1 MLTLFAVPKAFVGEF
16 SGIQQNALRSWRA
29 LGEDVRILLI
39 GNEQGVA
46 DEASRIRATNIPEVK
61 RNEWGTPLVDDVFRI
76 GSERADG
83 EWLAYVNADILLLR
97 DFLHAVHTLQG
108 FRRPSLA
115 VGQRWDLDLG
125 KTIDF
130 SDPRWEADTRAE
142 VESMGRLHPPSGID
156 YFLFRRGTWKEIP
169 PFALGRT
176 MWDNWL
182 VYSARARGLAVVDA
196 TDSVLAVHQ
205 NHSYGVRPAA
215 ADWVWKGP
223 EAERNLELAG
233 GLDHYF
239 TIEDSTHRLKGTRV
253 QLALDREH
261 LLRRWSRLRIL
272 WPPAAT
278 LQSFF
283 QRAWQAIYET
293 RVRVARWRGRI

>member
-1 MLTLFAVPKAFVGEF
+1 
-16 SGIQQNALRSWRA
+16 
-29 LGEDVRILLI
+29 LGEDVEILLI
-39 GNEQGVA
+39 GNEAGVA
-46 DEASRIRATNIPEVK
+46 EEAARIRATHAPEVR

-76 GSERADG
+76 GAEAAKG
-83 EWLAYVNADILLLR
+83 EWLAYINADIVLLP
-97 DFLHAVHTLQG
+97 DFLGVLDTMRV
-108 FRRPSLA
+108 FRKPGL
-115 VGQRWDLDLG
+115 VIGQRWDLDLEDS
-125 KTIDF
+125 IDF
-130 SDPRWEADTRAE
+130 SNPNWDEEMRVE
-142 VESMGRLHPPSGID
+142 VKSRGNLHSPSGID
-156 YFLFRRGTWKEIP
+156 YFLFGPGTWKQIP

-196 TDSVLAVHQ
+196 TASVLAVHQ
-205 NHSYGVRPAA
+205 NHSYGLRSAA

-223 EAERNLELAG
+223 EAERNLDLAG

-239 TIEDSTHRLKGTRV
+239 TIEDTTHRLEGTRV

-261 LLRRWSRLRIL
+261 LLRRWSRVRIL

-278 LQSFF
+278 LHAFF
-283 QRAWQAIYET
+283 QKAWQAAYEA